1 MKIWP
6 AAPRISLSNDPPT
19 DRDTVRR
26 QSERTTTDDRRS
38 LDQVQAIAAAIAAV
52 CAASGER
59 RWAYARVVQSGDD
72 WTCVLEDH
80 KSIYLVRVDGS
91 SGGARVTRVN
101 RTNRTV
107 PADEN
112 DTGL

>member
-1 MKIWP
+1 VKIRP
-6 AAPRISLSNDPPT
+6 AVPRISLSNRQAT
-19 DRDTVRR
+19 DRGAIRR
-26 QSERTTTDDRRS
+26 QSDPTTTDNRRS

-52 CAASGER
+52 RAASAER
-59 RWAYARVVQSGDD
+59 RWAYARLQQTGND

-80 KSIYLVRVDGS
+80 KSIYVVRVDGS

-107 PADEN
+107 PADES
-112 DTGL
+112 DTGP